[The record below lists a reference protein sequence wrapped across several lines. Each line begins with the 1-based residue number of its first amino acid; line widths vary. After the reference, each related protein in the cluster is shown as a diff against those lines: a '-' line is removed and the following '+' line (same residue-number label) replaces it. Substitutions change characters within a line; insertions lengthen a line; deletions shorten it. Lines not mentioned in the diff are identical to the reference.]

1 LFERFRISRV
11 DTANANIR
19 RIIAMERNGVS
30 EVPLLGLDVIV
41 VTSVMTFVTGSV
53 TTAVTGV

>member
-1 LFERFRISRV
+1 MFERFRISRV

-19 RIIAMERNGVS
+19 RIIAIERNGVS

>member
-19 RIIAMERNGVS
+19 RIIAIERNGVS

>member
-1 LFERFRISRV
+1 
-11 DTANANIR
+11 
-19 RIIAMERNGVS
+19 MERNGVS